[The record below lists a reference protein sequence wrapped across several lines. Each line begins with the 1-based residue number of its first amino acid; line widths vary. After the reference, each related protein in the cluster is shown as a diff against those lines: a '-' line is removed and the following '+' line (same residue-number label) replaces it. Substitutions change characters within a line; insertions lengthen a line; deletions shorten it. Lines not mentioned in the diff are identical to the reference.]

1 MDATCEDRWMVPTKR
16 FWMMVALGIPLAA
29 IGAAVGTPSIGVVYD
44 LLLIA
49 IAYVTSTLAP
59 QASKLT
65 VRRKL
70 DSVLSVRAANKITLI
85 LENDGVETICG
96 LLRDEPPSQFEA
108 TQKEFRISVSPRYPL
123 ELSYHVTPRERGS
136 EKFRGTFLR
145 LDCPLGLVQKQI
157 ELPTQ
162 ETVRVYPNVLALRE
176 FDLLKQ
182 QGRLREMGIRR
193 SRARGLGTDFES
205 LRDYAVGDDF
215 RKVDWKAS
223 ARRGKMVVRQFEQER
238 NQCIIV
244 CIDIGRHMLAE
255 VNGVRKLDHV
265 LDALLMLTNAAAV
278 AGDLVGLLVYA
289 DTVRRYIPPR
299 KGRSQVGLVIDAIH
313 DLIAEPVESDPVAAF
328 SYLTTRWKRRSL
340 LVNFTDFDDPDR
352 ARDLA
357 VSFGSLSRHH
367 LAVIC
372 RVQDP
377 LLDEVLLSPIQS
389 AKDMYRKAAANTLME
404 DRRAAIAVIDAA
416 GVHNLDAE
424 PEELA
429 ARLVSFYFKVK
440 ERSLL

>member
-1 MDATCEDRWMVPTKR
+1 
-16 FWMMVALGIPLAA
+16 
-29 IGAAVGTPSIGVVYD
+29 
-44 LLLIA
+44 
-49 IAYVTSTLAP
+49 
-59 QASKLT
+59 
-65 VRRKL
+65 
-70 DSVLSVRAANKITLI
+70 
-85 LENDGVETICG
+85 
-96 LLRDEPPSQFEA
+96 
-108 TQKEFRISVSPRYPL
+108 
-123 ELSYHVTPRERGS
+123 
-136 EKFRGTFLR
+136 
-145 LDCPLGLVQKQI
+145 
-157 ELPTQ
+157 
-162 ETVRVYPNVLALRE
+162 VYPNVLALRE